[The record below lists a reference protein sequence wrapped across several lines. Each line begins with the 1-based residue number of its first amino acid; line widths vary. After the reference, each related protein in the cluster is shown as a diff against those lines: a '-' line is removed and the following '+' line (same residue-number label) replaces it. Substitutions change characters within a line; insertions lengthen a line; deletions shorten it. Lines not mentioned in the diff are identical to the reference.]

1 MSSLVRL
8 GLDTLR
14 ARRACTRIEALE
26 RPLSGAIKRSMPWVI
41 RKRVAIS
48 FVPPRAVL
56 VSEHLDTLA
65 GPTHRT
71 PLLFDDKHVGLL
83 VLDAPAIAAALDGAL
98 AGGGGTAPKLGDR
111 LTAAQAALAD
121 RLAGSIVAALETAGA
136 DPAITRAPE
145 ANAAPSGVY
154 IVSTL
159 RLGEGSIALLVP
171 AAAVD
176 AATEETK
183 PAGIT
188 PMSPSTLDAV
198 ELDVVAELGRVS
210 VPFQRIAKLR
220 VGDVLKLPLR
230 TSTPARVHV
239 AERQL
244 FAGTPKAE
252 GTRLTIALERH
263 AA

>member
-14 ARRACTRIEALE
+14 ARRACARTEALE
-26 RPLSGAIKRSMPWVI
+26 RPLSGAVKRSMPWVI
-41 RKRVAIS
+41 RKRLAIS
-48 FVPPRAVL
+48 FEPARAVL
-56 VSEHLDTLA
+56 VSEHLETLA

-71 PLLFDDKHVGLL
+71 PILFDGKHVGLL

-98 AGGGGTAPKLGDR
+98 AGGGGAVPKLGDR
-111 LTAAQAALAD
+111 LTAAQTALAD

-136 DPAITRAPE
+136 DPAITRAPGG
-145 ANAAPSGVY
+145 NAAPSGVY
-154 IVSTL
+154 VVSTL

-188 PMSPSTLDAV
+188 PMNPSTLGAV
-198 ELDVVAELGRVS
+198 ELDVVAELGRVR
-210 VPFQRIAKLR
+210 VPFRRIATLR
-220 VGDVLKLPLR
+220 VGDMLRLPLP

-239 AERQL
+239 ADREL
-244 FAGTPKAE
+244 FAGTPKAQ
-252 GTRLTIALERH
+252 GTRLTIELERH